1 MIDSDFTSM
10 YYVFSI
16 KKLFNTTSYLVII
29 SMQIGQSDQE
39 RIQADSGSESTGN
52 VRYAWKGN
60 VHYPAIRKSRMGWC
74 ELKFACN
81 LAFRNFESWS
91 YPNFRKIESWWYP
104 DMAVKLLTV

>member
-39 RIQADSGSESTGN
+39 RIQADSGSESTGIRPLEN
-52 VRYAWKGN
+52 RAWDGVN
-60 VHYPAIRKSRMGWC
+60 
-74 ELKFACN
+74 
-81 LAFRNFESWS
+81 
-91 YPNFRKIESWWYP
+91 
-104 DMAVKLLTV
+104 